1 MITSGSHWCGS
12 KATAKA
18 KHAETVSIPYDAV
31 PGMDTN
37 SREFRK
43 AILVE
48 NAKAGNPRGKRART
62 EPPFIGGLAEL
73 QSLQTRAHAVV
84 TKRMP
89 GEPTLGYFKQQ
100 EVDLRE
106 RVLLSMQRLELELR
120 LRDILVA
127 DYEIALAQIAE
138 RDPKGKSVAIN

>member
-1 MITSGSHWCGS
+1 MRPLFFFFFLGEAGHPLVIDN
-12 KATAKA
+12 
-18 KHAETVSIPYDAV
+18 PLY
-31 PGMDTN
+31 
-37 SREFRK
+37 RE
-43 AILVE
+43 IL
-48 NAKAGNPRGKRART
+48 A
-62 EPPFIGGLAEL
+62 
-73 QSLQTRAHAVV
+73 RAHAAV